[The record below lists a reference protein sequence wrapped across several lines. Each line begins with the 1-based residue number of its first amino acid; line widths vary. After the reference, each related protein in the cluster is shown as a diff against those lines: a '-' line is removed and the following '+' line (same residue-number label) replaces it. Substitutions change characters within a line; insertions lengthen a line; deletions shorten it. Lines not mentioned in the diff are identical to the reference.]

1 MEVAV
6 LLETGL
12 GWWARQS
19 PRAGVVEHR
28 VELEVLA
35 IGIPPHGGLG

>member
-12 GWWARQS
+12 GWWARQG
-19 PRAGVVEHR
+19 PRAGAVEQR
-28 VELEVLA
+28 VQLEVLA
-35 IGIPPHGGLG
+35 IGITPHGGVG